1 MKARRSVI
9 KFLSGALLAAV
20 VFGCGRS
27 ADESNTIHL
36 TIASSHSANLA
47 WIGTMQKLVVPETNR
62 RLEARGS
69 PYRIRWTETYGGALY
84 KYEHTLEAIEIGLTD
99 MGWVG
104 TLWELSKM
112 PLQNITYFTPFSSED
127 HYAIFDVYNE
137 LHRTLP
143 AMQEAWT
150 AQNQRFLGANALD
163 SYHLMTNFPVNGIE
177 DIRGRKILA
186 PGPAA
191 SWLEGTGAVAVD
203 GGLTTYYTQLQTGV
217 ADGVLTILTG
227 APAYAIHEVAPY
239 ITLVGLGGQVS
250 GSLSIN
256 LETWNLLPE
265 DVQEVLTELGPAYSR
280 GVADDVTRRYE
291 EGLARM
297 RDEGA
302 IITPLPVEEKEKWL
316 AVMPDIATS
325 WVEATEARGFPAGEV
340 LRAYM
345 EGIRARGGKPLRDWD
360 KPD

>member
-1 MKARRSVI
+1 A
-9 KFLSGALLAAV
+9 
-20 VFGCGRS
+20 GCGRR
-27 ADESNTIHL
+27 ADDPNTIRL
-36 TIASSHSANLA
+36 TIASSHSTNLA
-47 WIGTMQKLVVPETNR
+47 WIGAMPNHVVPQTNK

-69 PYRIRWTETYGGALY
+69 PYRIRWTEAYGGALY

-127 HYAIFDVYNE
+127 YYAIVEVYNE

-143 AMQEAWT
+143 AMQAAWT

-163 SYHLMTNFPVNGIE
+163 SYHLLTNFPVTSVA
-177 DIRGRKILA
+177 DLRGHKILA

-191 SWLEGTGAVAVD
+191 AWLEGTGAVAVD

-256 LETWNLLPE
+256 LDTWSRLPK
-265 DVQEVLTELGPAYSR
+265 DVQEVLAELGPEYSR
-280 GVADDVTRRYE
+280 GVADELKRRYD
-291 EGLARM
+291 EGLERM
-297 RDEGA
+297 RGEGA
-302 IITPLPVEEKEKWL
+302 
-316 AVMPDIATS
+316 
-325 WVEATEARGFPAGEV
+325 
-340 LRAYM
+340 
-345 EGIRARGGKPLRDWD
+345 
-360 KPD
+360 